1 MKKSFRTGFSF
12 GLTSGIITTL
22 GLMIGLTSGTQLRL
36 AVLGGILTIAV
47 ADSFSDALGIHISEE
62 AENEHTNKEIW
73 ESTITTFLTKFIFTL
88 SFVPAIV
95 LWPLNTAVIVNI
107 VWGLSLIT
115 IASIIMAKNQKENWL
130 KVVLEHLF
138 IAILVIIATNFLGSF
153 IARHFS

>member
-22 GLMIGLTSGTQLRL
+22 GLMIGLTSGTQLKL

-47 ADSFSDALGIHISEE
+47 ADSFSDALGIYISEE

-95 LWPLNTAVIVNI
+95 LLPLNTAVIVNI